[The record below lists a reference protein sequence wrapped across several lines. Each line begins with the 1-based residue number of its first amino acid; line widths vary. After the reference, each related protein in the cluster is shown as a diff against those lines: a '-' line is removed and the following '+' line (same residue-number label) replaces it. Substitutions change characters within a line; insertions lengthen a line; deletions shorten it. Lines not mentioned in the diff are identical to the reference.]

1 MRLAV
6 IKTLILSILSLF
18 SAQVWALS
26 VGERAS
32 EIGIPAYVGH
42 VNDFAGVLS
51 QSEIQSLEQQ
61 LFAFEDSTGVQ
72 FFVVIEQ
79 KPGYSAFER
88 SLELCRS
95 WGIGLKGKDNGLM
108 LYLNLAERHYH
119 TQVAEGLQG
128 NITASRLGEVNR
140 NLLVPAL
147 KQSQYASGIS
157 EVMNAYVQMLKGE
170 YTGRA
175 TRKKKTDNG
184 MSLIIALIVLLL
196 ISIGGRKGGRG
207 GGFHRRGRYHDPVS
221 SMLWGAALGSAF
233 GGRSQGGFG
242 DSGFGGWGGAG
253 GGGGFNGGGAG
264 GSW

>member
-1 MRLAV
+1 MRLAA
-6 IKTLILSILSLF
+6 IKSNLF
-18 SAQVWALS
+18 SLLLVLS
-26 VGERAS
+26 TGLVNAS
-32 EIGIPAYVGH
+32 DSQRELPTYTGH
-42 VNDFAGVLS
+42 VNDFAGVLTA
-51 QSEIQSLEQQ
+51 SERQSLEQQ
-61 LFAFEDSTGVQ
+61 LFALEDSTGVQ

-79 KPGYSAFER
+79 EPGFSAFER
-88 SLELCRS
+88 SLELCRA
-95 WGIGLKGKDNGLM
+95 WGVGLKGKDNGLM

-157 EVMNAYVQMLKGE
+157 EVLNAYVQMLNGE

-175 TRKKKTDNG
+175 TRKKKTDGG

-196 ISIGGRKGGRG
+196 IAIGGRRGGRG

-233 GGRSQGGFG
+233 GGRSHGGFG

>member
-1 MRLAV
+1 MKSAM
-6 IKTLILSILSLF
+6 IKPLLFIVLSLF
-18 SAQVWALS
+18 TAQTWANS
-26 VGERAS
+26 IGEQDA
-32 EIGIPAYVGH
+32 EKGIPAYVGH
-42 VNDFAGVLS
+42 VNDFAGVLND
-51 QSEIQSLEQQ
+51 SEIQTLERQ
-61 LFAFEDSTGVQ
+61 LYAFEDSTGVQ

-79 KPGYSAFER
+79 KLGYSAFER
-88 SLELCRS
+88 SLELCRA
-95 WGIGLKGKDNGLM
+95 WGVGLKGKDNGLM

-128 NITASRLGEVNR
+128 YISASRLGEVNR

-147 KQSQYASGIS
+147 KQSQYADGIS
-157 EVMNAYVQMLKGE
+157 QVMNAYVQMLKGE

-175 TRKKKTDNG
+175 TRKNKKDNG
-184 MSLIIALIVLLL
+184 WSLIIALLVLLL
-196 ISIGGRKGGRG
+196 ISIGGRRGGRG

-233 GGRSQGGFG
+233 GGRSSGGFG